1 MKNNKHNALKFLWY
15 TRQRHK
21 VVPIVGGDVTHNRI
35 IGGSKILWGKFLDPF
50 CGGGIRGCVVSDQK
64 VNPFSQ
70 NRRYMS

>member
-1 MKNNKHNALKFLWY
+1 M
-15 TRQRHK
+15 
-21 VVPIVGGDVTHNRI
+21 VPIVGGDVTHNRI